1 VITTLALAVAA
12 VVATAAAPPDDRRE
26 VRLQAAPAGEVTVD
40 APVIDRLD
48 DGELLVV
55 RVTDGVDGASGQ
67 VRQCRLTVHGFAACA
82 NVFPVQ
88 FDDEGAATF
97 QYQVFDREGCDGSGA
112 ACVVVVADGDN
123 TRLAHAVTIFGA
135 SAPPAPE
142 VTLTPPGPYSPGARV
157 RVEVSSLPPGAVTRV
172 ALCAEDCRGETS
184 VVAGDDGTATAT
196 IGVGERCGDCGVVV
210 VSGATS
216 QRVDVQFTA
225 LPSPGY
231 DAARVVVGLALAALF
246 LVVAWR
252 IVRGVDWR
260 PPSEA
265 DAPELDDEAA

>member
-1 VITTLALAVAA
+1 VITTLALVGAA
-12 VVATAAAPPDDRRE
+12 VVATSAAPPDDRRE
-26 VRLQAAPAGEVTVD
+26 VRLQAAPADDLTVD

-55 RVTDGVDGASGQ
+55 RVTDGVDGASGLVQ
-67 VRQCRLTVHGFAACA
+67 QCRLTVEGFAECA
-82 NVFPVQ
+82 NLFPIQ

-97 QYQVFDREGCDGSGA
+97 QYQVFDRDGCDGSGA
-112 ACVVVVADGDN
+112 VCAVVVGDEDG

-142 VTLTPPGPYSPGARV
+142 VTLTPPGPYVPGARV
-157 RVEVSSLPPGAVTRV
+157 RVEVSSVPSGGVARVAFCAEGCGAETRV
-172 ALCAEDCRGETS
+172 
-184 VVAGDDGTATAT
+184 VAADDGTATAT
-196 IGVGERCGDCGVVV
+196 IAVGERCSDCGVVV
-210 VSGATS
+210 VSGASS
-216 QRVDVQFTA
+216 QRVEVQFVA

-231 DAARVVVGLALAALF
+231 DAARVVVGLALAAVF